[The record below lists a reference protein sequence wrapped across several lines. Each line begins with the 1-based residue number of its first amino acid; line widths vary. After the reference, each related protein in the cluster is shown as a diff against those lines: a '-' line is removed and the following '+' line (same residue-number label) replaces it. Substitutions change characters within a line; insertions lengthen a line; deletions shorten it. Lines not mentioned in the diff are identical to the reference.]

1 MSTLKTIFKIGALI
15 FNEKNQLLAVHK
27 KGKPPM
33 ELIVPGGVMEENESD
48 EETLRREIKE
58 ELDSDI
64 ISFQFYKQFED
75 KAIYEEKW
83 LVMRTYIVTLGNA
96 PKPANEIDQLVW
108 LGHDYHQRGYRFGS
122 ILGKQIIPDFFK

>member
-1 MSTLKTIFKIGALI
+1 MHTLNRIFKIGALI
-15 FNEKNQLLAVHK
+15 FNEQNQLLAVHK
-27 KGKPPM
+27 KGKPPL
-33 ELIVPGGVMEENESD
+33 ELIVPGGLMEQNETD
-48 EETLRREIKE
+48 EDTLRREVRE
-58 ELDSDI
+58 ELDSEV

-83 LVMRTYIVTLGNA
+83 LVMRTYIVALDRI

-108 LGHDYHQRGYRFGS
+108 LGRDYHNRGYHFAS